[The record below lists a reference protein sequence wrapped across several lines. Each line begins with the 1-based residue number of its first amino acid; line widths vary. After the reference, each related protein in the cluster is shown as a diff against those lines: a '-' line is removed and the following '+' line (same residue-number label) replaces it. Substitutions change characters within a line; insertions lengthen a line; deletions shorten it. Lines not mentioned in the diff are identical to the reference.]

1 MRGLEVNPLGSRT
14 GGNSP
19 PLCEVI
25 MSATNVILLVVVI
38 VIVAVAASLVIALM
52 MRKTTLRKQ
61 AGPEHDRLVREM
73 GPRRAKSEFAQRQH
87 RVDGLEIKPLSAERR
102 AGYEA
107 QWTTAQE
114 RFIDSPLEA
123 VRTAAVLITS
133 VAADRGYPVDNE
145 SQLLT
150 DLSVYHGR
158 PLDGYRRAR
167 RIAEQAEVAATE
179 QLRQALL
186 DQRAMFH
193 DLVGPAD
200 DDSDNAQTPKNLAIA
215 RPEQ

>member
-1 MRGLEVNPLGSRT
+1 
-14 GGNSP
+14 
-19 PLCEVI
+19 
-25 MSATNVILLVVVI
+25 MSATNVILFVVVI
-38 VIVAVAASLVIALM
+38 VIVAVAASLVIALL

-61 AGPEHDRLVREM
+61 AGPEYDRLVREM

-114 RFIDSPLEA
+114 RFIDSPPEA
-123 VRTAAVLITS
+123 VRTASVLITS
-133 VAADRGYPVDNE
+133 VAADRGYQVDNE
-145 SQLLT
+145 NQLLT

-186 DQRAMFH
+186 DQRAMFK
-193 DLVGPAD
+193 DLVGAAAD
-200 DDSDNAQTPKNLAIA
+200 DTDNARTPKNLAA
-215 RPEQ
+215 AGPGQ